1 MKEDKRLL
9 VYYKEHHVGTLALTG
24 DRKAAFE
31 YTDEWIE
38 KLTQAQNLPKKVID
52 FPEYE
57 KSHVASLYLKVFED
71 IFED

>member
-31 YTDEWIE
+31 YTDDGCSH
-38 KLTQAQNLPKKVID
+38 LPSGI
-52 FPEYE
+52 
-57 KSHVASLYLKVFED
+57 SA
-71 IFED
+71 